1 WAQRAVLDVWPAT
14 ATAARLVTYDDRI
27 PLVEHI
33 EQRGANV
40 GGTVL
45 DLHLRLPPGLTAD
58 DVEAASGRLAV
69 ALGAA
74 RVEVEADTMAAAK
87 VLVSVVL
94 DDPLAA
100 PASEPSPLLAAGAP
114 WHPRSGVPV
123 GRLGDGSML
132 APELLGQHWLIAGM
146 TGTGKS
152 TTAQS
157 VATFLTLCSP
167 GTAQAVVLDPKGGAE
182 FGWLGRSGVAS
193 EVVGPE
199 VEEACRAL
207 SRVVE
212 VMHDR
217 QARCAAAGRRD
228 TDPGII
234 SPLIVI
240 LIDEAAAY
248 RRDKKH
254 RDEFDRLL
262 TLLAEQG
269 RSSAISIVLLTQTPS
284 VENVP
289 ASIRNNLGV
298 RLIHR
303 CATSSHSEVALGD
316 GTARQPGW
324 DASRLPYG
332 KQYAGLGLAV
342 CEQTA
347 GRPRR
352 FRSFLL
358 TDGDR
363 EAAMRAAAKRRP
375 RVTPPGASG

>member
-1 WAQRAVLDVWPAT
+1 MTSDDLLTATALRLARAVRDCACEFGPILSAVSTWSVLSVMGAPAWAAGMGCVFVLTVTGAILWSRTRLDAAAVSRQSRRAQRAVLDLWPTT
-14 ATAARLVTYDDRI
+14 ATAAGLVTYDDRL
-27 PLVEHI
+27 PDVEHI
-33 EQRGANV
+33 ERRGAGL
-40 GGTVL
+40 GGVVL

-58 DVEAASGRLAV
+58 DVEAASARLAV

-74 RVEVEADTMAAAK
+74 RVEVEADPLAAAK
-87 VLVSVVL
+87 LVLRVVL

-114 WHPRSGVPV
+114 WHPRSHVPL
-123 GRLGDGSML
+123 GRLGDGSLL
-132 APELLGQHWLIAGM
+132 APQLLGQHWLIAGM

-182 FGWLGRSGVAS
+182 FGWLGQSGVAS
-193 EVVGPE
+193 EVVGPD

-207 SRVVE
+207 SGVVE

-217 QARCAAAGRRD
+217 QAKCAAAGRRE
-228 TDPGII
+228 TEPAIV
-234 SPLIVI
+234 SPLVVI

-269 RSSAISIVLLTQTPS
+269 RSSAISIVLLP
-284 VENVP
+284 
-289 ASIRNNLGV
+289 
-298 RLIHR
+298 RLQ
-303 CATSSHSEVALGD
+303 V
-316 GTARQPGW
+316 
-324 DASRLPYG
+324 
-332 KQYAGLGLAV
+332 
-342 CEQTA
+342 
-347 GRPRR
+347 
-352 FRSFLL
+352 
-358 TDGDR
+358 
-363 EAAMRAAAKRRP
+363 
-375 RVTPPGASG
+375 